1 MRVSILS
8 NGPGEL
14 WGWVRPIVA
23 ELRRREHSVSLW
35 LLPCQFASGH
45 ERRVASAFGVD
56 KLDGPDSAGA
66 TWRAMKW
73 EKSDCVAQLG
83 GDLMF
88 GRRLAKTTR
97 APLFCY
103 AYGYKKGMK
112 YARVFTAVNSMAR
125 ALSVKMGRES
135 SVRIVGDLTKDSIA
149 METETFKWEGENRL
163 LLLPGSRA
171 AIRGAAL
178 SWMSEITRHLR
189 RAVPSVQ
196 VKSLFSPFVPE
207 SEFAV
212 WRDAGLSPVRA
223 PSGSVMKTSDYAL
236 TQPGTNTL
244 EMMHCGLP
252 ALVAAPYDFLK
263 AVPVSGVAG
272 ILSGVPL
279 LGTYLKK
286 CALQRGLKRYGG
298 FMSWPN
304 RLAGDAVMDEIAG
317 DVSPKDIADKI
328 AQALNDREK
337 LKQARET
344 LLSLSAEE
352 DGLREKSAAALFCD
366 AIESAC
372 KEV

>member
-14 WGWVRPIVA
+14 WGWVRPVAA

-35 LLPCQFASGH
+35 LLPCQYASGH
-45 ERRVASAFGVD
+45 ERRVASEFGVD

-73 EKSDCVAQLG
+73 EKTDCVAQLG

-88 GRRLAKTTR
+88 GRHLADVAK

-112 YARVFTAVNSMAR
+112 HARVFTAVNSMACDINAR
-125 ALSVKMGRES
+125 ASHSARV
-135 SVRIVGDLTKDSIA
+135 IGDLVKDSLS
-149 METETFKWEGENRL
+149 MEIETFRWEGENRL

-171 AIRGAAL
+171 AIRSAVL
-178 SWMSEITRHLR
+178 PWMAEITRHLK
-189 RAVPSVQ
+189 RAVAAVQ
-196 VKSLFSPFVPE
+196 IRTLFSPFVPDG
-207 SEFAV
+207 EFAE
-212 WRDAGLSPVRA
+212 WRDAGLSPFRA
-223 PSGSVMKTSDYAL
+223 PSGCAMKAADYAL

-252 ALVAAPYDFLK
+252 ALVAAPHDFLK
-263 AVPVSGVAG
+263 VVPVSGVAG

-279 LGTYLKK
+279 LGPYLKK
-286 CALQRGLKRYGG
+286 RALQRGLRRYGG

-304 RLAGDAVMDEIAG
+304 RLAESPVMDEITG
-317 DVSPKDIADKI
+317 DVTPKDIAQKI

-337 LKQARET
+337 LKRTRET
-344 LLSLSAEE
+344 LLSISREE
-352 DGLREKSAAALFCD
+352 DEGRDKSAAALFCD
-366 AIESAC
+366 ALESAC
-372 KEV
+372 GGA